1 MKRILLVA
9 ALGIGYVVFRTGAI
23 PALPA
28 PPTPT
33 PTPAVSF
40 PAVSA
45 VAKKM
50 RSDDRAALADA
61 YLILSRSIAANP
73 TLEPVFPDT
82 AAVRR
87 AHRAALLYVWAAVL
101 QNRAGDVPGLRE
113 ALEQSVASRIGTEDV
128 PLNPELQGE
137 AAKAFADLATSLR

>member
-28 PPTPT
+28 PPT

>member
-23 PALPA
+23 PAIPA
-28 PPTPT
+28 PT
-33 PTPAVSF
+33 PTPAVAF
-40 PAVSA
+40 PDVAA

-50 RSDDRAALADA
+50 RADDRAALADT
-61 YLILSRSIAANP
+61 YLILSRSVAANP

-113 ALEQSVASRIGTEDV
+113 ALEQSIASRIGTEDV
-128 PLNPELQGE
+128 PLNPELQQDT
-137 AAKAFADLATSLR
+137 AKAFADLATSFR